1 MGSTLLGGGS
11 GWCLPARTALSL
23 VIQWWLNNPNCSG
36 SSVSKFTW
44 STMLH
49 LMKRMNKPNLRVII
63 FVALLLLT
71 GGLRANQLTAKSSP
85 ISGLSGLEQIS
96 SQDRIVLKSN
106 RQLFNCTFYYQLHKD
121 KVWLHINI
129 FACSCELTFFAH
141 FNWSLLA
148 EHTSF
153 GMGEWVHTFKWRFF
167 FFLLLELSA
176 EGKSFLLLSF
186 TRNTHGRAPEWCR
199 KVGAVQPG
207 KSSGFFPSDG
217 GWQLETQWGWSCY

>member
-1 MGSTLLGGGS
+1 
-11 GWCLPARTALSL
+11 
-23 VIQWWLNNPNCSG
+23 
-36 SSVSKFTW
+36 
-44 STMLH
+44 
-49 LMKRMNKPNLRVII
+49 MNKPNLRVII

-71 GGLRANQLTAKSSP
+71 GGLRANQLSAKSSP
-85 ISGLSGLEQIS
+85 ISGLSGLEQLS

-106 RQLFNCTFYYQLHKD
+106 RQLFNCTFYYQLGKD

-167 FFLLLELSA
+167 FFYCLSFPQKERA
-176 EGKSFLLLSF
+176 FYFWALRETPTEELLSGVE
-186 TRNTHGRAPEWCR
+186 RWVLYNPESPVASFPVMGAGDW
-199 KVGAVQPG
+199 KPSEAEVVINESVGQR
-207 KSSGFFPSDG
+207 
-217 GWQLETQWGWSCY
+217 ETAWIPNWVTFMYFVPDSNF

>member
-1 MGSTLLGGGS
+1 
-11 GWCLPARTALSL
+11 
-23 VIQWWLNNPNCSG
+23 
-36 SSVSKFTW
+36 
-44 STMLH
+44 
-49 LMKRMNKPNLRVII
+49 MNKPNLRVII

-85 ISGLSGLEQIS
+85 ISGLSGLEQLS

-106 RQLFNCTFYYQLHKD
+106 RQLFNRTFYYQLHKD

-129 FACSCELTFFAH
+129 FACSCELKFTFFAH
-141 FNWSLLA
+141 FNWGLLA

-167 FFLLLELSA
+167 FFPTAWDFCRREELSTF
-176 EGKSFLLLSF
+176 ELYEKHPRKSSWVVWK
-186 TRNTHGRAPEWCR
+186 GWCCTI
-199 KVGAVQPG
+199 GQ
-207 KSSGFFPSDG
+207 SSGFFPSDG